1 MTYEVWSRGKTTG
14 ISIDVVNGDQW
25 NPHALDFIYNHCF
38 VCVCFL
44 NTGSSRNK
52 IYTIIR
58 QIFKPSVGIKPN
70 VDRRFFK
77 VNPTLMKR
85 REPNR
90 WYVKYNPTLARKRE
104 PDRRY
109 VISSPTA
116 AEERKLDRRFAY
128 SHPTLVK
135 HRQTD
140 ADLQATI
147 STFHRRWFEVTLQNN
162 IIFWNNSHHY
172 VKYQLN
178 PCQTIITRCIPND
191 LHLLQTDMV
200 TSTHLG
206 CFRLH
211 HEYYMSSSQKKPP
224 IFTSL

>member
-1 MTYEVWSRGKTTG
+1 
-14 ISIDVVNGDQW
+14 
-25 NPHALDFIYNHCF
+25 
-38 VCVCFL
+38 
-44 NTGSSRNK
+44 
-52 IYTIIR
+52 
-58 QIFKPSVGIKPN
+58 
-70 VDRRFFK
+70 
-77 VNPTLMKR
+77 MKR

-90 WYVKYNPTLARKRE
+90 WSVKSNSTLARNRE

-109 VISSPTA
+109 AISSPTS
-116 AEERKLDRRFAY
+116 AEERKPDRRFAY
-128 SHPTLVK
+128 ANPTLVQR
-135 HRQTD
+135 RQTD
-140 ADLQATI
+140 VDLQPTI
-147 STFHRRWFEVTLQNN
+147 SIFYRHWWFDVAMLTNNTL
-162 IIFWNNSHHY
+162 WNRSHYY